1 MTFYAPASLLI
12 RSSGAPDDARAK
24 IRRNRS
30 RKAASREL
38 GDTFSVLNSVGN
50 ADAPQRNRIISI
62 WLTKRKRRLAAQTND
77 RCTPQSM
84 IRLTRRDIGKLWVQ

>member
-1 MTFYAPASLLI
+1 MRQRHCS
-12 RSSGAPDDARAK
+12 SSGAPDDARAK

-50 ADAPQRNRIISI
+50 AGAAQTNRIISI
-62 WLTKRKRRLAAQTND
+62 PPTRRKRRLSAQTND
-77 RCTPQSM
+77 HDAAQSM
-84 IRLTRRDIGKLWVQ
+84 IRLTRRDIDKL